1 LVHHIPAQFSYT
13 QQSIILDQPFNHY
26 KMSSI
31 KGPGAAQTHDGERG
45 GNNPTIKATL
55 LIIG

>member
-1 LVHHIPAQFSYT
+1 LIHHIPAQFSHT

-45 GNNPTIKATL
+45 TNPTITATL

>member
-1 LVHHIPAQFSYT
+1 LIHHIPAQFSYPE
-13 QQSIILDQPFNHY
+13 QSIILNQLFNPY
-26 KMSSI
+26 KMTSI

-45 GNNPTIKATL
+45 TNPTIEATL